1 MFALPQLD
9 KGGASS
15 TGFLVAEFFHP
26 LTKWQQREG
35 EDAPRSHPAK
45 SFRTGIHPSELGS

>member
-15 TGFLVAEFFHP
+15 THKL
-26 LTKWQQREG
+26 
-35 EDAPRSHPAK
+35 SHVSSDGPCAFPPAHQMAAVGGK
-45 SFRTGIHPSELGS
+45 GWSTSTPG